1 MKTAKGGNRLGVK
14 TAKVGNRLGLKTIID
29 EVQYVWSG
37 ERKSF
42 ELDRRR
48 VKCGTADLRS
58 EARKRVE

>member
-1 MKTAKGGNRLGVK
+1 M
-14 TAKVGNRLGLKTIID
+14 GNRLGLKTIID